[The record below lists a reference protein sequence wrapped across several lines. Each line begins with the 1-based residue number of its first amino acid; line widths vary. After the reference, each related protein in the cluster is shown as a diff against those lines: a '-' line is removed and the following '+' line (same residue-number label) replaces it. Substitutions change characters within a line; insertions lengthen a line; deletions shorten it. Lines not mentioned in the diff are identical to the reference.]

1 MGTRMTSYRHP
12 EVAAQRPSKGDG
24 PNTPAVDS
32 SRLEEPVIG
41 PATSG
46 RTRRLAPQDDGQHL
60 GSRRRLAGFVRTLRD
75 NGFRVGLAETSDAL
89 RILASPAALQAAS
102 LKPALRALFCATHS
116 DWERFDAIFDAFWR
130 GDGMRQRQVLSGSPA
145 ASQTSARRLA
155 EGHVPQEALGLPDRV
170 ERRSDGDGE
179 SPADGRGR
187 REGASRTETL
197 SKADMR
203 HIADPDEVAAAHALA
218 ARLARTMRAGLVRRE
233 QVRRRG
239 RRLDLRR
246 TIHRNVSHGGAL
258 IELAWRRRKIKPL
271 RLVVLLDASG
281 SMSLYTAFF
290 VRFLH
295 GVVDSFREAEAFV
308 FHTRLAHVS
317 PSLRDRDV
325 TRAVDKLALMAQGVG
340 GGTRIGESLATFN
353 RWHARRVINSRT
365 AIMIVSDGYD
375 TGEPEQLGEE
385 MRRLRRRCR
394 KIIWLNPLIGWR
406 DYSPQARGMQAA
418 LPYVDL
424 FAPAHNL
431 ESLAALEPYL
441 ARI

>member
-1 MGTRMTSYRHP
+1 M
-12 EVAAQRPSKGDG
+12 AADLPHAARPRESGD
-24 PNTPAVDS
+24 PALD
-32 SRLEEPVIG
+32 SRLRGNERNEAIGEP
-41 PATSG
+41 T
-46 RTRRLAPQDDGQHL
+46 
-60 GSRRRLAGFVRTLRD
+60 RRRLAGFARTLRD
-75 NGFRVGLAETSDAL
+75 NGFRIGLAETRDAL
-89 RILASPAALQAAS
+89 AILASPAALRRAS
-102 LKPALRALFCATHS
+102 LRPALRALFCATHS
-116 DWERFDAIFDAFWR
+116 DWERFDEIFVAFWQ
-130 GDGMRQRQVLSGSPA
+130 GYGMRQRQTLSGSPLQSRA
-145 ASQTSARRLA
+145 LARRLA
-155 EGHVPQEALGLPDRV
+155 EAQVPQDALGLPDRV
-170 ERRSDGDGE
+170 QRRSEGDADAA
-179 SPADGRGR
+179 ADGRGR
-187 REGASRTETL
+187 REGASRVEALTT
-197 SKADMR
+197 ADLR
-203 HIADPDEVAAAHALA
+203 HIVDPEEVAATHALA
-218 ARLARTMRAGLVRRE
+218 ARLARVMRARLIRRE

-246 TIHRNVSHGGAL
+246 TIHRSISHGGMPF
-258 IELAWRRRKIKPL
+258 ELAWRRRKIKPL

-325 TRAVDKLALMAQGVG
+325 TRAVDKLALMAQGIG

-353 RWHARRVINSRT
+353 RWHAQRVINSRT
-365 AIMIVSDGYD
+365 AVMIVSDGYD
-375 TGEPEQLGEE
+375 TGEPERLGAE

-394 KIIWLNPLIGWR
+394 KIVWLNPLIGWR

-431 ESLAALEPYL
+431 ESLAALEPFL
-441 ARI
+441 AKI

>member
-1 MGTRMTSYRHP
+1 MI
-12 EVAAQRPSKGDG
+12 AA
-24 PNTPAVDS
+24 
-32 SRLEEPVIG
+32 
-41 PATSG
+41 
-46 RTRRLAPQDDGQHL
+46 LAA
-60 GSRRRLAGFVRTLRD
+60 RRRLAGFARALRD
-75 NGFRVGLAETSDAL
+75 NGYRVGLAETRDAL
-89 RILASPAALQAAS
+89 QVLTSAAAVRPTS
-102 LKPALRALFCATHS
+102 LKPAFRTLFCATHS
-116 DWERFDAIFDAFWR
+116 DWERFDEIFDAFWLGR
-130 GDGMRQRQVLSGSPA
+130 DMRQRQVLTGTPSRAPA
-145 ASQTSARRLA
+145 KKLA
-155 EGHVPQEALGLPDRV
+155 EAHVPQEALDLPDRV

-179 SPADGRGR
+179 TEAEGRGR
-187 REGASRTETL
+187 REGASRAEKLAATDL
-197 SKADMR
+197 R
-203 HIADPDEVAAAHALA
+203 HVVDPDEIAVTHALA
-218 ARLARTMRAGLVRRE
+218 ARLARVMRARLVRRE
-233 QVRRRG
+233 QIRKRG
-239 RRLDLRR
+239 RCLDLRR
-246 TIHRNVSHGGAL
+246 TIHRNVSHGGTPVD
-258 IELAWRRRKIKPL
+258 LAWRRRKIKPL

-295 GVVDSFREAEAFV
+295 GVVDAFREAEAFV

-325 TRAVDKLALMAQGVG
+325 TRAVEKLALMAQGIG

-365 AIMIVSDGYD
+365 AVMIVSDGYD
-375 TGEPEQLGEE
+375 TGEPDRLGEE

-394 KIIWLNPLIGWR
+394 KIVWLNPLIGWR

-431 ESLAALEPYL
+431 QSLAALEPYL